1 MPIGIISM
9 GMYFQLRQVS
19 SDELSQYLKK
29 PDAFYRNFERI
40 GALRMQP
47 PSDPH
52 SAKIAAVMA
61 EAGKASKKT
70 LAAVKKEWRAAM
82 AALNDLQVKG
92 ELMPAEFSERVARL
106 GKDLGP
112 RMQSAIDASMRVID
126 KAKQDPAVRAAIQ
139 AVQQPGRTAQI
150 PASLAV
156 VELQKCWHCLNF
168 ILTGDPGLAGL
179 ATENSPFLGGR
190 EIADRRNVM
199 GYGPVR
205 YFTVPEV
212 GAMKEHL
219 AAFPWSERIAA
230 FDSVAARSLDIY
242 APDHGVDELK
252 YFSQLLI
259 GFFSDAADKKN
270 GALSWMQ

>member
-1 MPIGIISM
+1 M
-9 GMYFQLRQVS
+9 GMYFQLRQVTGG
-19 SDELSQYLKK
+19 ELAQYLKK

-52 SAKIAAVMA
+52 TAKIAAVMA

-70 LAAVKKEWRAAM
+70 LAAVTKEWRAAM

-92 ELMPAEFSERVARL
+92 ELTPAEFSERVARV

-126 KAKQDPAVRAAIQ
+126 KAKQDPAVRSAIQ
-139 AVQQPGRTAQI
+139 AVQQPGRKPQI

-168 ILTGDPGLAGL
+168 ILTGDPGLAGRR

-190 EIADRRNVM
+190 EIVDRRNVM

-212 GAMKEHL
+212 SAMKEHL
-219 AAFPWSERIAA
+219 AAFSWSEKIAA
-230 FDSVAARSLDIY
+230 YDPDAARSLHIY
-242 APDHGVDELK
+242 APDHGVEELK
-252 YFSQLLI
+252 HFSQLLI

-270 GALSWMQ
+270 GALSWVQ